1 MPAEC
6 AREVVA
12 ALGKEGVE
20 SQWEPIGIF
29 LGLNFKRLN
38 AMEGV
43 SEMVV
48 MWLSRSYDTKHFGNP
63 SWQKLVSAVG
73 SKAGAGDIAAAEAIG
88 SMHSKRFVEE
98 ICSPNRYFYP
108 QLIQISNPQ
117 HLVQLILFQV
127 CTVPDIILCVCVV

>member
-1 MPAEC
+1 MCVCVCACVC
-6 AREVVA
+6 ARVRVCVCVCAEA
-12 ALGKEGVE
+12 C
-20 SQWEPIGIF
+20 
-29 LGLNFKRLN
+29 
-38 AMEGV
+38 
-43 SEMVV
+43 
-48 MWLSRSYDTKHFGNP
+48 
-63 SWQKLVSAVG
+63 QKLVSAVG

-117 HLVQLILFQV
+117 NLVQLILILFQV